1 MSEEASTSIADQI
14 AAWTDEVAKVDPL
27 SAQIL
32 AAEERREQTTLN
44 LIASENYASRAV
56 RQATASA
63 LTNKYAE
70 GLPGKRFYHGCAFAD
85 NIEQLAI
92 DRAKKLFGTEHANVQ
107 PHAGSQAN
115 MAVYFA
121 VLKPGDTILGMN
133 LSHGG
138 HLTHGLEANFSGSIY
153 KALHYGLNQKT
164 ERIDMDQVRQMAMKH
179 RPKLI
184 ICGASAYPREI
195 DFGAFGEIARECGA
209 MLMADIAHIAGL
221 VAAGLHNNPAPVADF
236 VTTTTH
242 KTLRGPR
249 SGIAMCKGR
258 YAKALDSAVFPGLQ
272 GGPLLQQ
279 VAAKAVALA
288 EADSPEFKQYCQN
301 IIENCKALAEELLS
315 RGYHLVSGGT
325 DNHLL
330 LIDLRANHPD
340 LTGQQAANWLEKA
353 NIVVNRNAIP
363 FDQRPPSLTSGLRLG
378 TPAITTRG
386 LTAGD
391 TRKLAGWIDE
401 VINSNGEEPV
411 LNRVKQ
417 HVLDVCQVHPIP

>member
-1 MSEEASTSIADQI
+1 MTDGISPELARQI
-14 AAWTDEVAKVDPL
+14 TAWTDEVAKVDPL
-27 SAQIL
+27 AAEIL
-32 AAEERREQTTLN
+32 QAEERREQNTLN

-56 RQATASA
+56 RQATASV

-70 GLPGKRFYHGCAFAD
+70 GLPGKRYYNGCEWAD

-138 HLTHGLEANFSGSIY
+138 HLTHGLGINFSGRVY
-153 KALHYGLNQKT
+153 KSYHYGLDPES
-164 ERIDMDQVRQMAMKH
+164 ERIDMAQVRELALKH

-184 ICGASAYPREI
+184 ICGASAYPRQI
-195 DFGAFGEIARECGA
+195 DFSAFAEIAHECGA

-221 VAAGLHNNPAPVADF
+221 VASGLHDNPAQAADF

-249 SGIAMCKGR
+249 SGIAMCKAQ

-279 VAAKAVALA
+279 VAAKAVALV
-288 EADSPEFKQYCQN
+288 EATRPDFKEYSQAIIDNCQ
-301 IIENCKALAEELLS
+301 ALVEELLG
-315 RGYHLVSGGT
+315 RGYRLVSGGS

-330 LIDLRANHPD
+330 LIDLRQNYPEVS
-340 LTGQQAANWLEKA
+340 GQQAANWLERA
-353 NIVVNRNAIP
+353 QIVVNKNTIP
-363 FDQRPPSLTSGLRLG
+363 FDQRPATEASGLRLG

-386 LTAGD
+386 LGSKE
-391 TRKLAGWIDE
+391 TRILAGCIDE
-401 VINSNGEEPV
+401 VISSKGDESVCNSVSGRV
-411 LNRVKQ
+411 LEI
-417 HVLDVCQVHPIP
+417 CEAFPIP

>member
-1 MSEEASTSIADQI
+1 MTDKLSNNVNQQPIA
-14 AAWTDEVAKVDPL
+14 WVDEVAKVDPL

-32 AAEERREQTTLN
+32 QAEEIREQNTLN

-70 GLPGKRFYHGCAFAD
+70 GLPGIRFYNGCECAD
-85 NIEQLAI
+85 NIERLAI

-138 HLTHGLEANFSGSIY
+138 HLSHGLKANFSGSIY
-153 KALHYGLNQKT
+153 KPVHYGLNAKT
-164 ERIDMDQVRQMAMKH
+164 ERIDMDQVRELAMKH

-184 ICGASAYPREI
+184 VSGASAYPREI
-195 DFGAFGEIARECGA
+195 DFAAFGQIAAECGA
-209 MLMADIAHIAGL
+209 LLMADIAHIAGL
-221 VAAGLHNNPAPVADF
+221 VVAGLHNSPADVADF

-249 SGIAMCKGR
+249 SGITMCKAE
-258 YAKALDSAVFPGLQ
+258 YAKRVDAAVFPGSQ

-288 EADSPEFKQYCQN
+288 EAAQPDFRDYGQAIINNCQ
-301 IIENCKALAEELLS
+301 ALADELLA
-315 RGYHLVSGGT
+315 RGYRLVTGGT

-330 LIDLRANHPD
+330 LIDLRSNYPD
-340 LTGQQAANWLEKA
+340 LTGKQAANWLERA
-353 NIVVNRNAIP
+353 NIVVNKNAIP
-363 FDQRPPSLTSGLRLG
+363 FDQRPPTETSGLRLG
-378 TPAITTRG
+378 TAAITTRG
-386 LTAGD
+386 LGTD
-391 TRKLAGWIDE
+391 QTRQLAGYIDE
-401 VINSNGEEPV
+401 VISSNGSDTV
-411 LNRVKQ
+411 CDRVKN
-417 HVLDVCQVHPIP
+417 QVIEICDAFPVP

>member
-1 MSEEASTSIADQI
+1 MREDVTTSIAEQI

-27 SAQIL
+27 SAEIL
-32 AAEERREQTTLN
+32 AGEERREQNSLN

-56 RQATASA
+56 RQATASV

-70 GLPGKRFYHGCAFAD
+70 GLPGKRFYHGCEFAD
-85 NIEQLAI
+85 SIEQLAI
-92 DRAKKLFGTEHANVQ
+92 DRAKQLFSTEHANVQ

-153 KALHYGLNQKT
+153 KSLHYGLNRTT
-164 ERIDMDQVRQMAMKH
+164 ERLDMDQVREMALKH

-184 ICGASAYPREI
+184 VCGASAYPREI
-195 DFGAFGEIARECGA
+195 DFSAFGEIASECGA

-221 VAAGLHNNPAPVADF
+221 VAAGLHNSPAQAADF

-249 SGIAMCKGR
+249 SGIAMCKAR

-288 EADSPEFKQYCQN
+288 EANRPEFKQYGRN
-301 IIENCKALAEELLS
+301 IIDNCQALAEELLS

-330 LIDLRANHPD
+330 LIDLRANYPD
-340 LTGQQAANWLEKA
+340 ITGQQAADWLERS
-353 NIVVNRNAIP
+353 NIVVNKNSIP
-363 FDQRPPSLTSGLRLG
+363 FDRRPAVVTSGLRLG

-386 LTAGD
+386 LGQD
-391 TRKLAGWIDE
+391 ETRQLAGWIDE
-401 VINSNGEEPV
+401 VISSNGDESV
-411 LNRVKQ
+411 LDRVKQ
-417 HVLDVCQVHPIP
+417 QVLQICEAFPIP

>member
-1 MSEEASTSIADQI
+1 MSDGISPSLSEQI

-27 SAQIL
+27 
-32 AAEERREQTTLN
+32 AAEILQAEELREQKTLN

-70 GLPGKRFYHGCAFAD
+70 GLPGKRFYHGCECAD

-92 DRAKKLFGTEHANVQ
+92 DRAKEVFGTEHANVQ

-121 VLKPGDTILGMN
+121 VLKPGDTILGMDM
-133 LSHGG
+133 SHGG
-138 HLTHGLEANFSGSIY
+138 HLTHGLEVNFSGSVY
-153 KALHYGLNQKT
+153 KAIHYGLNRQS
-164 ERIDMDQVRQMAMKH
+164 ERIDMDQVRQLALKH

-195 DFGAFGEIARECGA
+195 DFAAFGRIAQESGA

-221 VAAGLHNNPAPVADF
+221 VVAGLHNSPVQAADF

-249 SGIAMCKGR
+249 SGIAMCKAK
-258 YAKALDSAVFPGLQ
+258 YAKRLDSAVCPGLQ

-279 VAAKAVALA
+279 VAAKAVALV
-288 EADSPEFKQYCQN
+288 EAGQPEFKQYGQAV
-301 IIENCKALAEELLS
+301 IANCRTLAEDLLG
-315 RGYHLVSGGT
+315 RGYRLVSGGT

-330 LIDLRANHPD
+330 LIDLRANYPQ
-340 LTGQQAANWLEKA
+340 LTGQQAADWLESA
-353 NIVVNRNAIP
+353 QIIVNKNAIP
-363 FDQRPPSLTSGLRLG
+363 FDQRPPTETSGLRLG

-386 LTAGD
+386 LGLDET
-391 TRKLAGWIDE
+391 KVLAACIDE
-401 VINSNGEEPV
+401 VLSSKGAESV
-411 LNRVKQ
+411 CKRVKGR
-417 HVLDVCQVHPIP
+417 VLEICEAFPIP

>member
-1 MSEEASTSIADQI
+1 MSEDISTNISEQI

-27 SAQIL
+27 SAEIL
-32 AAEERREQTTLN
+32 AAEERREQNSLN

-56 RQATASA
+56 RQATASV

-70 GLPGKRFYHGCAFAD
+70 GLPGKRFYQGCECAD
-85 NIEQLAI
+85 SIEQLAI
-92 DRAKKLFGTEHANVQ
+92 DRAKKLFGTDHANVQ

-138 HLTHGLEANFSGSIY
+138 HLTHGLKANFSGRIY
-153 KALHYGLNQKT
+153 KSLNYGLNQKT
-164 ERIDMDQVRQMAMKH
+164 ERLDMDQVREMALKH
-179 RPKLI
+179 RPELI
-184 ICGASAYPREI
+184 VCGASAYPREI
-195 DFGAFGEIARECGA
+195 DFSAFGEIASECGA

-221 VAAGLHNNPAPVADF
+221 VAAGLHNSPAQAADF

-249 SGIAMCKGR
+249 SGIAMCKAL

-288 EADSPEFKQYCQN
+288 EANLPEFKQYGQN
-301 IIENCKALAEELLS
+301 IIDNCQVLAEELLS

-330 LIDLRANHPD
+330 LIDLRANYPD
-340 LTGQQAANWLEKA
+340 VTGQQAADWLEIA
-353 NIVVNRNAIP
+353 NIVVNKNSIP
-363 FDQRPPSLTSGLRLG
+363 FDRRPAAVTSGLRLG

-386 LTAGD
+386 LGQNE
-391 TRKLAGWIDE
+391 TRQLAGWIDE
-401 VINSNGEEPV
+401 VISSNGDESV
-411 LNRVKQ
+411 LGRVKQ
-417 HVLDVCQVHPIP
+417 QVLQICEAFPIP

>member
-1 MSEEASTSIADQI
+1 MSEKVSTSIADQI

-27 SAQIL
+27 AAEIL
-32 AAEERREQTTLN
+32 AAEERREQNSLN

-70 GLPGKRFYHGCAFAD
+70 GLPGKRFYNGCEWAD
-85 NIEQLAI
+85 SIERLAI
-92 DRAKKLFGTEHANVQ
+92 DRAKELFGMEHANVQ

-115 MAVYFA
+115 MAVFFA

-133 LSHGG
+133 LTHGG

-164 ERIDMDQVRQMAMKH
+164 ERIDMDQVREIALKH

-184 ICGASAYPREI
+184 VCGASAYPREI
-195 DFGAFGEIARECGA
+195 DFAAFGQIAHECGA
-209 MLMADIAHIAGL
+209 ILMADIAHIAGL
-221 VAAGLHNNPAPVADF
+221 VVAGLHNSPAPVADF

-249 SGIAMCKGR
+249 SGIAMCKAQ
-258 YAKALDSAVFPGLQ
+258 YTKVLDSAVFPGLQ

-279 VAAKAVALA
+279 IAAKAVSLA
-288 EADSPEFKQYCQN
+288 EANRPEFKQYAQAIIDNCQT
-301 IIENCKALAEELLS
+301 LAEELLA
-315 RGYHLVSGGT
+315 RGYHLISGGT

-330 LIDLRANHPD
+330 LMDLRANHPD
-340 LTGQQAANWLEKA
+340 LTGQQAADWLEGA
-353 NIVVNRNAIP
+353 NIIVNKNSIP
-363 FDQRPPSLTSGLRLG
+363 FDQRPASLTSGLRLG

-386 LTAGD
+386 LGRD
-391 TRKLAGWIDE
+391 ETRPLAGWIDE
-401 VINSNGEEPV
+401 VISSNGDESV
-411 LNRVKQ
+411 LTRVKQ
-417 HVLDVCQVHPIP
+417 QVLQICEAFPIP